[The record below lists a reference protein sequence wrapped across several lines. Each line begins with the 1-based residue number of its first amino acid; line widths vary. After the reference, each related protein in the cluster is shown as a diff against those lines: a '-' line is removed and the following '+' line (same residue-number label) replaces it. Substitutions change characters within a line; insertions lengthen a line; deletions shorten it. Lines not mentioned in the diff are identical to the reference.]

1 MSFSHFAM
9 CFNHPFMLFSHVII
23 AQSRYRIPNLNLI
36 LRAYYPIILFFYLVG
51 CNFHL
56 ILLKRYL
63 EAVFHSILFSI
74 RILFIR
80 IFFIHLHF
88 SFLHFSFVYFF
99 SCNFDSYTFF
109 NRILIFIC
117 ILFISILLIYIFHGV
132 KCFCGMVHQRK
143 AFSFISSRDH
153 CQRF

>member
-36 LRAYYPIILFFYLVG
+36 LRGYYPIILLFYLVG

-99 SCNFDSYTFF
+99 SCNFDSYTYFYLYTFHQYTF
-109 NRILIFIC
+109 NL
-117 ILFISILLIYIFHGV
+117 YIFHGV